1 MPQPRLQEL
10 IAARE
15 AVDAEIEDYTK
26 LREMLASIQQSKD
39 REYRA
44 LVDVGSKCLMQALV
58 EEPKSVYVH
67 VGAGF
72 HVELGFEEAIELSHK
87 RIKLLQRCAPTVA
100 QRASIAQRAFS
111 PGVY

>member
-1 MPQPRLQEL
+1 M
-10 IAARE
+10 
-15 AVDAEIEDYTK
+15 T
-26 LREMLASIQQSKD
+26 SIRDSKE

-44 LVDVGSKCLMQALV
+44 LVDVGSKCLMQAVV

-87 RIKLLQRCAPTVA
+87 RIDILRRCASLLHK
-100 QRASIAQRAFS
+100 ASM
-111 PGVY
+111 P